1 MQVSHA
7 FITRMGLLKIFY
19 AVNVHGCCCY
29 YAELC
34 NFTALNC
41 KMIFEFEILKAVW

>member
-19 AVNVHGCCCY
+19 ACKCAWFVVV
-29 YAELC
+29 
-34 NFTALNC
+34 TMLNC
-41 KMIFEFEILKAVW
+41 ATPQH